1 MNIDRELWWKKETKR
16 MEKRLSVACKEELIQ
31 KSVNDLKKEQ
41 ECVGIKMIENIK

>member
-1 MNIDRELWWKKETKR
+1 